1 MKKGHDR
8 VTFKAYNMN
17 QPALLPASLDELVPK
32 EHLVRV
38 VNQTIEELS
47 IEPLLKRYKGGGTSS
62 FHPKMML
69 KVMVYAY
76 TQKTFTSRKI
86 AKALRENIQFMW
98 ISGGNKP
105 DFRTINRFRGSV
117 MKEVVGEV
125 FTSVIEYLLEKK
137 YVRLENYFADG
148 TKIESSANKYQWVW
162 AKSTTNYKKQL
173 QEKIKGLLEEIDRD
187 NEEEEEEYGDDDLEE
202 MGGGNDDMDGKQLKE
217 VIEKLNQRLKEKPE
231 DKKLAKAI
239 KTLEKDYLPR
249 EEKYEEQEKIL
260 AGRKSYAKTD
270 HDATFMRMKE
280 DHMRNGQLKPGYNVQ
295 MGTENQFIV
304 GFSIH
309 QRPGDTACLIPHL
322 EEMKRQLGTLPNRMI
337 ADAGYG
343 SEENYTYVEKEKLE
357 NYVKFN
363 LFHKEQKRSWR
374 KQRFRVENWKYEKE
388 CDEYICPENQKL
400 SFLREFNKKTEMG
413 SLSKI
418 REYECHNCGEC
429 PIKSECTR
437 AAGNRRVQVNFRLNQ
452 YRDQARTNLLSDQ
465 GRKLSIQRNVDVE
478 SVFGQLKHNWGFRRF
493 LLKGKEKV
501 RTGWGSLCIAH
512 NIAKLAV
519 Q

>member
-1 MKKGHDR
+1 MTKGHNR
-8 VTFKAYNMN
+8 LTFKPYNMV
-17 QPALLPASLDELVPK
+17 QPALMPPTLDELVPK

-38 VNQTIEELS
+38 VNQTIEELNLD
-47 IEPLLKRYKGGGTSS
+47 PLLKRYKGGGTSS

-76 TQKTFTSRKI
+76 SQKVYTSRKI

-125 FTSVIEYLLEKK
+125 FTSVTEYLVEKK
-137 YVRLENYFADG
+137 YVKLENYFVDG

-173 QEKIKGLLEEIDRD
+173 QGKIRVLLDEIDQE
-187 NEEEEEEYGDDDLEE
+187 NEKEEEEYGDDDLEE
-202 MGGGNDDMDGKQLKE
+202 MGGGNDDVDGKQLRE
-217 VIEKLNQRLKEKPE
+217 MVEKLNQRLKDLPD
-231 DKKLAKAI
+231 DKKLAKAV
-239 KTLEKDYLPR
+239 KTLETDYLPR
-249 EEKYEEQEKIL
+249 EEKYEKQEKIL

-280 DHMRNGQLKPGYNVQ
+280 DHMLNGQLKPGYNIQ

-309 QRPGDTACLIPHL
+309 QRPGDTACLISHL
-322 EEMKRQLGTLPNRMI
+322 EEVKQQLGSLPKRII

-343 SEENYTYVEKEKLE
+343 SEENYNYLEQEKLE

-363 LFHKEQKRSWR
+363 LFHKEQKRSWQ
-374 KQRFRVENWKYEKE
+374 KQRFRVENWKYEQE
-388 CDEYICPENQKL
+388 SDEYICPSNARLTFRSEM
-400 SFLREFNKKTEMG
+400 NKKTEMG
-413 SLSKI
+413 YLTRT
-418 REYECHNCGEC
+418 REYECQNCSGC
-429 PIKSECTR
+429 PMKSECTR
-437 AAGNRRVQVNFRLNQ
+437 ATGNRKVSVSFTMNRFRE
-452 YRDQARTNLLSDQ
+452 QARSNLLSDQ
-465 GRKLSIQRNVDVE
+465 GRRLSIQRNVDVE
-478 SVFGQLKHNWGFRRF
+478 SVFGQLKHNLGFRRF
-493 LLKGKEKV
+493 YLKGKEKV
-501 RTGWGSLCIAH
+501 RTEWGILCIAH
-512 NIAKLAV
+512 NMAKLAV

>member
-1 MKKGHDR
+1 MKRGHNR
-8 VTFKAYNMN
+8 VTFKPYTMD
-17 QPALLPASLDELVPK
+17 QPALLPASLDELVPQ

-38 VNQTIEELS
+38 INQTIEELN
-47 IEPLLKRYKGGGTSS
+47 IDPLLKRYKGGGTSS

-76 TQKTFTSRKI
+76 TQKIYTSRKI
-86 AKALRENIQFMW
+86 AKSLRENIQFMW
-98 ISGGNKP
+98 ISGGSHP

-117 MKEVVGEV
+117 MKEVVGEL
-125 FTSVIEYLLEKK
+125 FTSVLEYLVEKG
-137 YVRLENYFADG
+137 YVKLENYFVDG

-173 QEKIKGLLEEIDRD
+173 QEKIKILLEEIEDE
-187 NEEEEEEYGDDDLEE
+187 NKKEEEEYGDDDLEE
-202 MGGGNDDMDGKQLKE
+202 MGGKNDDVDGKQLKKL
-217 VIEKLNQRLKEKPE
+217 IEKLNQRLKAGPE
-231 DKKLAKAI
+231 DKKLAKAV

-270 HDATFMRMKE
+270 PDATFMRMKE

-309 QRPGDTACLIPHL
+309 QRPGDTACLISHL
-322 EEMKRQLGTLPNRMI
+322 EEMKQQIGILPKRII

-343 SEENYTYVEKEKLE
+343 SEENYAFLE
-357 NYVKFN
+357 NENLDSYVKYG
-363 LFHKEQKRSWR
+363 LFHKEQKRNWR
-374 KQRFRVENWKYEKE
+374 KQRFRVENWPYSKDQ
-388 CDEYICPENQKL
+388 DEYTCPANEKL
-400 SFLREFNKKTEMG
+400 TFRREFRKKTEMG
-413 SLSKI
+413 YLSKI
-418 REYECHNCGEC
+418 REYECQHCTDC
-429 PIKSECTR
+429 PMKAQCTR
-437 AAGNRRVQVNFRLNQ
+437 AAGNRHVQVSPALIHFRE
-452 YRDQARTNLLSDQ
+452 QARTNLLSDQ

-493 LLKGKEKV
+493 LLKGKDKV
-501 RTGWGSLCIAH
+501 RTEWGLLCMAH
-512 NIAKLAV
+512 NMAKLAAN
-519 Q
+519 

>member
-1 MKKGHDR
+1 MD
-8 VTFKAYNMN
+8 
-17 QPALLPASLDELVPK
+17 QPALLPASLDELVPQ
-32 EHLVRV
+32 ELLVRV
-38 VNQTIEELS
+38 INQTIEELN
-47 IEPLLKRYKGGGTSS
+47 IDPLLKRYKGGGTSS

-76 TQKTFTSRKI
+76 TQKIYTSRKI

-98 ISGGNKP
+98 ISGGSHP

-117 MKEVVGEV
+117 MKEVVGEL
-125 FTSVIEYLLEKK
+125 FTSVLEYLVEKG
-137 YVRLENYFADG
+137 YVKLENYFVDG

-173 QEKIKGLLEEIDRD
+173 QEKIKILLEEIEDE
-187 NEEEEEEYGDDDLEE
+187 NKKEEEEYGDDDLEE
-202 MGGGNDDMDGKQLKE
+202 MGGKNDDVDGKQLKE
-217 VIEKLNQRLKEKPE
+217 LIEKLNQRLKDGPE
-231 DKKLAKAI
+231 NKKLAKAV

-270 HDATFMRMKE
+270 PDATFMRMKE

-309 QRPGDTACLIPHL
+309 QRPGDTACLISHL
-322 EEMKRQLGTLPNRMI
+322 EEIKQQIGILPKRII

-343 SEENYTYVEKEKLE
+343 SEENYAFLE
-357 NYVKFN
+357 NENLESYVKYG
-363 LFHKEQKRSWR
+363 LFHKEQKRNWR
-374 KQRFRVENWKYEKE
+374 KQRFLVENWPYAKDQ
-388 CDEYICPENQKL
+388 DEYTCPANEKL
-400 SFLREFNKKTEMG
+400 TFLREFRKKTEMG
-413 SLSKI
+413 YLSTI
-418 REYECHNCGEC
+418 REYECQHCTDC
-429 PIKSECTR
+429 PLKAQCNR
-437 AAGNRRVQVNFRLNQ
+437 AAGNRHVQVSPALLH
-452 YRDQARTNLLSDQ
+452 YREQARTNLLSDQ

-493 LLKGKEKV
+493 LLKGKDKV
-501 RTGWGSLCIAH
+501 RTEWGLLCMAH
-512 NIAKLAV
+512 NMAKLAAN
-519 Q
+519 

>member
-1 MKKGHDR
+1 MD
-8 VTFKAYNMN
+8 
-17 QPALLPASLDELVPK
+17 QPALLPPTLDELVPK
-32 EHLVRV
+32 DHLVRV
-38 VNQTIEELS
+38 VNQTIEVLNIDS
-47 IEPLLKRYKGGGTSS
+47 LLKRYKGGGTSS

-76 TQKTFTSRKI
+76 SQRVYTSRKI

-98 ISGGNKP
+98 IAGGNKP

-117 MKEVVGEV
+117 MNEVVGEV
-125 FTSVIEYLLEKK
+125 FTSVLEYLIEKK
-137 YVRLENYFADG
+137 FVKMENYFVDG

-173 QEKIKGLLEEIDRD
+173 QEKIKVLLDEIELE
-187 NEEEEEEYGDDDLEE
+187 NEKEEEEYGDDDLEE
-202 MGGGNDDMDGKQLKE
+202 MGGGNDDKDGKQLRE
-217 VIEKLNQRLKEKPE
+217 MVDKLNQRLKDLPD
-231 DKKLAKAI
+231 DKKLAKAV
-239 KTLEKDYLPR
+239 KTLETDYLPR

-280 DHMRNGQLKPGYNVQ
+280 DHMLNGQLKPGYNIQ

-304 GFSIH
+304 GFSVH
-309 QRPGDTACLIPHL
+309 QRPGDTACLISHL
-322 EEMKRQLGTLPNRMI
+322 EEVKQQLGILPKRII

-343 SEENYTYVEKEKLE
+343 SEENYSYLE

-363 LFHKEQKRSWR
+363 LFHKEQKRSWQ
-374 KQRFRVENWKYEKE
+374 KQRFRVENWKYKPES
-388 CDEYICPENQKL
+388 DEYICPANKPL
-400 SFLREFNKKTEMG
+400 IFKRELDKKTELG
-413 SLSKI
+413 YITRI
-418 REYECHNCGEC
+418 REYECQNCTGC
-429 PIKSECTR
+429 PMKSECTR
-437 AAGNRRVQVNFRLNQ
+437 AAGNRKVNVSFTLNRFRE
-452 YRDQARTNLLSDQ
+452 QARTNLLSDP

-493 LLKGKEKV
+493 LLKGKDKV
-501 RTGWGSLCIAH
+501 RTEWGLLCIAH

>member
-1 MKKGHDR
+1 MKKGHNR
-8 VTFKAYNMN
+8 VTFKPYNMN
-17 QPALLPASLDELVPK
+17 QSALLPPSLDELVPQ

-38 VNQTIEELS
+38 VNRAIEELN
-47 IEPLLKRYKGGGTSS
+47 IDALLRRYKGGGTSS
-62 FHPKMML
+62 FHPRMML

-76 TQKTFTSRKI
+76 TQKLYTSRKI

-125 FTSVIEYLLEKK
+125 FTSVIEYLVEKK
-137 YVRLENYFADG
+137 YVKLENYFVDG

-173 QEKIKGLLEEIDRD
+173 QEKIKVLLDEIDLE
-187 NEEEEEEYGDDDLEE
+187 NEKEEEEYGDEDLEE
-202 MGGGNDDMDGKQLKE
+202 MGGRNDDVDGKQLRE
-217 VIEKLNQRLKEKPE
+217 MVDKLNQRLKELPD
-231 DKKLAKAI
+231 DKKLAKAV
-239 KTLEKDYLPR
+239 KTLETDYLPR
-249 EEKYEEQEKIL
+249 EEKYEEQAKIL

-280 DHMRNGQLKPGYNVQ
+280 DHMLNGQLKPGYNIQ

-309 QRPGDTACLIPHL
+309 QRPGDTACLISHL
-322 EEMKRQLGTLPNRMI
+322 EEVKQQLGVLPKRII

-343 SEENYTYVEKEKLE
+343 SEENYSYLEKEKIE

-363 LFHKEQKRSWR
+363 LFHKEQKRSWK
-374 KQRFRVENWKYEKE
+374 KQRFRVENWKYENDK
-388 CDEYICPENQKL
+388 DEYICPANERL
-400 SFLREFNKKTEMG
+400 TFRRELEKKTELG
-413 SLSKI
+413 YKQRL
-418 REYECHNCGEC
+418 REYECQNCNGC
-429 PIKSECTR
+429 PMKSECTR
-437 AAGNRRVQVNFRLNQ
+437 AAGNRRVQVSPTLNRF
-452 YRDQARTNLLSDQ
+452 RDQARSNLLSDQ

-478 SVFGQLKHNWGFRRF
+478 SVFGQIKHNGGFRRF
-493 LLKGKEKV
+493 LLKGKENV
-501 RTGWGSLCIAH
+501 RTEWGLLCIAH